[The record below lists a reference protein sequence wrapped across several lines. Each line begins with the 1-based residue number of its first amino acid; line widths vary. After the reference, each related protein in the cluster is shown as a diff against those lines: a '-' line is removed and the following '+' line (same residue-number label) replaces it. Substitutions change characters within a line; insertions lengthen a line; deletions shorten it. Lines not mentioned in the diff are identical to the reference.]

1 MATSTKAIKKLQT
14 VNAVVYAR
22 YSSHSQGEQSIDGQ
36 LSAAKKYAEAK
47 GYTIVHEYIDRAMTG
62 RNDNREEFQ
71 RMLSDC
77 SKGWFQCIIV
87 WKVDRFGRNREEIT
101 FNKYHCKKHGVRVE
115 YVAENLPDSPES
127 VILESVLEG
136 MAEYY
141 SLQLSQNIRRGLL
154 ESAKKHKVICGNLP
168 LGYKTAA
175 DGTYEIDP
183 DAAPTVRMIFDMYAG
198 GQTMAQIVYHLNS
211 HGYRTKKGK
220 SYTKNSLPKILSNEK
235 YIGIYAFKDVIRDE
249 DAIPAIIDKEVF
261 AKVQEMLKVNRKQP
275 KHGWHYTDFLLTDK
289 LFCGHCG
296 KAMIGESG
304 YGKLGVKYN
313 YYKCSTRKKDHNA
326 CRKSPIRQDRIE
338 PLVLEK
344 VKELLDDPDFMENVA
359 EDTWQFYL
367 QTDNDREQVEQLQK
381 EMQAIDKGIE
391 NLVLTLERVQSPA
404 VISRLEELEGQKA
417 AINKALADID
427 LAAGYKLTK
436 DRIKYF
442 LCQFRELDLNERAA
456 QRRLVEVF
464 INAIYVY
471 DDMLKIVFNFK
482 GGTKTITLS
491 EINAIDAAVS
501 EGADGVRNLCAKLYQ
516 GTHSRTQDI
525 VWYDCVFIL
534 TVKLPPR

>member
-1 MATSTKAIKKLQT
+1 MTGAKATRKIET

-22 YSSHSQGEQSIDGQ
+22 YSSHSQGEQSIEGQ
-36 LSAAKKYAEAK
+36 LAAAKKYAEAK

-71 RMLSDC
+71 QMLSDC
-77 SKGWFQCIIV
+77 SKGWFQYIIV

-101 FNKYHCKKHGVRVE
+101 FNKYHCKKHGVKVE

-183 DAAPTVRMIFDMYAG
+183 DTAPTVRMIFDMYAS

-211 HGYRTKKGK
+211 QGYRTKKGK
-220 SYTKNSLPKILSNEK
+220 SYTKNSLPKILTNEK
-235 YIGIYAFKDVIRDE
+235 YIGVYAFKDVIRDE
-249 DAIPAIIDKEVF
+249 DAIPAIISKEVYS
-261 AKVQEMLKVNRKQP
+261 KVQEMLKMNQRQP
-275 KHGWHYTDFLLTDK
+275 KHGWHYTDYLLSDK

-296 KAMIGESG
+296 KPMIGESG
-304 YGKLGVKYN
+304 YGKLGVRYN

-326 CRKSPIRQDRIE
+326 CRKKPIRQDRIE
-338 PLVLEK
+338 PLILEK
-344 VKELLDDPDFMENVA
+344 VKELLDDPEFLDAVA
-359 EDTWQFYL
+359 EDTWQYYL
-367 QTDNDREQVEQLQK
+367 QTDNDREKIEQLQK
-381 EMQAIDKGIE
+381 ELMAIDRGIE

-404 VISRLEELEGQKA
+404 VIDRLEALEAQKA
-417 AINKALADID
+417 AINKTIADID

-436 DRIKYF
+436 DRIRYF
-442 LCQFRELDLNERAA
+442 LYQFRDYDLNERAA
-456 QRRLVEVF
+456 QRRLIEVF

-471 DDMLKIVFNFK
+471 DDNVKIVFNFK
-482 GGTKTITLS
+482 GGTKIITLTELNDVES
-491 EINAIDAAVS
+491 ALSDHV
-501 EGADGVRNLCAKLYQ
+501 DGVRNLSAKVYQ

-534 TVKLPPR
+534 TMKLPPR

>member
-168 LGYKTAA
+168 LGYKTAT

-235 YIGIYAFKDVIRDE
+235 YIGVYAFKDVIRDE

-296 KAMIGESG
+296 KPMIGESG
-304 YGKLGVKYN
+304 YGKKGVKYN

-326 CRKSPIRQDRIE
+326 CRKNPIRQDRIE

-367 QTDNDREQVEQLQK
+367 QTDNDREQVEQLQR
-381 EMQAIDKGIE
+381 ELQAIDRGIE

-404 VISRLEELEGQKA
+404 IISRLEELEGQKA

-471 DDMLKIVFNFK
+471 DDMLKIAFNFK

-501 EGADGVRNLCAKLYQ
+501 EGADGVRNLCAKLY
-516 GTHSRTQDI
+516 HNSLRRTLEQQE
-525 VWYDCVFIL
+525 FN
-534 TVKLPPR
+534 

>member
-1 MATSTKAIKKLQT
+1 MTTNTKATAKKP
-14 VNAVVYAR
+14 VNAVIYAR

-36 LSAAKKYAEAK
+36 LSAARKYAEGK

-62 RNDNREEFQ
+62 RNDNRDAFQ
-71 RMLSDC
+71 QMLSDC
-77 SKGWFQCIIV
+77 SKGLFQCIIV

-101 FNKYHCKKHGVRVE
+101 FNKYHCKRHGVRVE

-141 SLQLSQNIRRGLL
+141 SLQLSQNIQRGLL

-168 LGYKTAA
+168 LGYKTAV

-183 DAAPTVRMIFDMYAG
+183 DTAPTVRMIFDMYAS
-198 GQTMAQIVYHLNS
+198 GQTMAQIVHYLNS
-211 HGYRTKKGK
+211 HGYRTKKGR

-235 YIGIYAFKDVIRDE
+235 YIGVYEFKDVIRDE

-261 AKVQEMLKVNRKQP
+261 AKVQDMLGVNRRQP
-275 KHGWHYTDFLLTDK
+275 KRGWHYTDFLLSDK

-304 YGKLGVKYN
+304 YGKLGVKYS
-313 YYKCSTRKKDHNA
+313 YYKCSTQKKDHNA

-344 VKELLDDPDFMENVA
+344 IKELLEDAEFLEHIA
-359 EDTWQFYL
+359 EDTWQYYL

-381 EMQAIDKGIE
+381 ELQAIDRAIE
-391 NLVLTLERVQSPA
+391 NLVLTLERVQSA
-404 VISRLEELEGQKA
+404 AIIARLEALEAQKV
-417 AINKALADID
+417 AINKTLTDID
-427 LAAGYKLTK
+427 LAAGFKLTK
-436 DRIKYF
+436 ERILFF
-442 LCQFRELDLNERAA
+442 LHQFREIDLDERAA
-456 QRRLVEVF
+456 QRRLIEVF

-482 GGTKTITLS
+482 GGTKTITLT
-491 EINAIDAAVS
+491 EINAIETAL
-501 EGADGVRNLCAKLYQ
+501 ADGVNGVRNLCAKVYH
-516 GTHSRTQDI
+516 GTHSRTRNVI
-525 VWYDCVFIL
+525 WYDCVFIL